1 MEAAAPPAP
10 LAPAEVTLSVAD
22 LGRSIE
28 YYEQKIGLQTNDR
41 TNGTARLGV
50 PGRDLVVLEEQPG
63 ARPVRGGHT
72 GLFHLALLVPGR
84 RELADWLAHAAEA
97 GVQLTGASDHFVSE
111 ALYLRD
117 PDSHGIEIYADR
129 PRDTWRLQEDGS
141 LSMGTEPLDLPD
153 LMREHDPSRP
163 FEGMEDATR
172 MGHIHLHVAHL
183 PEARRFYSELLG
195 LDLMV
200 EYRGQASFLS
210 SGGYHHHVGLNVWA
224 GVGAPPPAR
233 DQAALRR
240 AVLEVLDTDELD
252 RIEAR
257 LTEAG
262 HAPVREG
269 ETLLVDDPSRNPLA
283 LRAVRGS

>member
-1 MEAAAPPAP
+1 MEAVAPPAP

-22 LGRSIE
+22 LGRSVAFW
-28 YYEQKIGLQTNDR
+28 EQKIGLR
-41 TNGTARLGV
+41 TNERSDGSARLGV

-63 ARPVRGGHT
+63 ARPIRGGHT
-72 GLFHLALLVPGR
+72 GLFHLALLVPDR
-84 RELADWLAHAAEA
+84 RALAAWLAHAAA
-97 GVQLTGASDHFVSE
+97 SDVQLTGASDHFVSE

-117 PDSHGIEIYADR
+117 PDSHGIEIYSDR
-129 PRDTWRLQEDGS
+129 PRETWTFQGDGT
-141 LSMGTEPLDLPD
+141 LNMGTEPLDLHD
-153 LMREHDPSRP
+153 LMREHDPARP
-163 FEGMEDATR
+163 FERMEDGTR

-200 EYRGQASFLS
+200 EYGGQASFLS

-240 AVLEVLDTDELD
+240 ATIEVLGEEELD
-252 RIEAR
+252 RIERR
-257 LTEAG
+257 LADAG
-262 HAPVREG
+262 QAPVREG
-269 ETLLVDDPSRNPLA
+269 DSVLVDDPSANPLR
-283 LRAVRGS
+283 LRAV

>member
-1 MEAAAPPAP
+1 MEATAPRAP
-10 LAPAEVTLSVAD
+10 IAPAEVTLSVAD
-22 LGRSIE
+22 LDRSVDYYERSI
-28 YYEQKIGLQTNDR
+28 GLRTNDR
-41 TNGTARLGV
+41 SNGTARLGV

-72 GLFHLALLVPGR
+72 GLFHLALLVPSRQDLG
-84 RELADWLAHAAEA
+84 AWLAHAAA
-97 GVQLTGASDHFVSE
+97 TGVRLTGASDHYVSE

-117 PDSHGIEIYADR
+117 PDSHGIEIYSDR
-129 PRDTWRLQEDGS
+129 PRETWTRQSDGS
-141 LSMGTEPLDLPD
+141 LNMGTEPLDL
-153 LMREHDPSRP
+153 HDVMSAHDSSRP
-163 FEGMEDATR
+163 FGGMEGGTR
-172 MGHIHLHVAHL
+172 MGHVHLSVAHL
-183 PEARRFYSELLG
+183 PESRRFYSDLLG

-200 EYRGQASFLS
+200 EIPGQASFLS

-240 AVLEVLDTDELD
+240 AALEVADADELD

-257 LTEAG
+257 LTDAG

-269 ETLLVDDPSRNPLA
+269 DSVLVDDPSRNPLL
-283 LRAVRGS
+283 LRAA